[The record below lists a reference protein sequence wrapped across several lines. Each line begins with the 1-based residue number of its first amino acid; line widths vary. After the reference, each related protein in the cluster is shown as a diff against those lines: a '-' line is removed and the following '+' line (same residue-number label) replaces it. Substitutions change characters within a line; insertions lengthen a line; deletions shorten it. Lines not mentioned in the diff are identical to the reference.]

1 MRKPATPE
9 EENNPPPGFR
19 VQYEKDPIAGTVGY
33 LVPDDSGMDGGMS
46 VSPALPPASGPR
58 MSAAGG
64 RKPYDL
70 SMSLRAPEYTDAV
83 AAMKATA
90 GRSMPRFPVDEGDDL
105 EEEDVGQGPMVQPTP
120 ASRPAPAAP
129 QPQPSQGLA
138 IPPDLLERLRAARRR
153 DAADARSSSLGRLLM
168 ATSAGFSGV
177 PTAPALM
184 QDYMAIE
191 KERRGAGRRE
201 FGEEQAVLEKE
212 AETKKAETEASAKA
226 EEAARKRREDA
237 YLDDPTTPT
246 ARFYQRIARD
256 RLGIPE
262 PDASRLTERVAKGL
276 LDVFKTDEGTKRAL
290 EVQASKVEAAER
302 MQNMKEQ
309 LARWQ
314 ELSRS
319 GDRAQQRQMQLMI
332 AAWKASQDGRT
343 NVERER
349 LANQR
354 EKQALD
360 RVTSLEKQLP
370 KDLENSVANILEI
383 ERIAVNPKTGKFKSS
398 IPGVGFLV
406 GAVPDRA
413 VGLIDGP
420 EASALR
426 KAYNSLKN
434 DYAHARYGGALQKNE
449 ERRMDKA
456 LADIEGANTASE
468 FILGFKE
475 LRSLV
480 YNSMNRIYRGY
491 DDDTVAEHFRRGGIM
506 VPGDKRHGPGGVI
519 DKKLGAKPEAEAPAA
534 GLLSQ
539 DEEAELKALES
550 MYGVK

>member
-1 MRKPATPE
+1 MKMRATPE
-9 EENNPPPGFR
+9 QEQNVPPGYK
-19 VQYEKDPIAGTVGY
+19 VEYEKDPIAGTIGY
-33 LVPDDSGMDGGMS
+33 LVPDDSGDGMASYG
-46 VSPALPPASGPR
+46 LPEQAPSARMASGI
-58 MSAAGG
+58 GG

-90 GRSMPRFPVDEGDDL
+90 GRSMPRVPVDEGDD
-105 EEEDVGQGPMVQPTP
+105 EEESVPFSMEP
-120 ASRPAPAAP
+120 ARPQFPSVSQAAAP
-129 QPQPSQGLA
+129 SVSKEKALPALPS
-138 IPPDLLERLRAARRR
+138 DLIQRLRAAQKR
-153 DAADARSSSLGRLLM
+153 DAIEGSTSSLGRLLM

-191 KERRGAGRRE
+191 KERRGAGRRA

-276 LDVFKTDEGTKRAL
+276 LDVFKTDESTKRAL

-302 MQNMKEQ
+302 MQDMKEQ

-319 GDRAQQRQMQLMI
+319 GDRAAQRQVDLMI
-332 AAWKASQDGRT
+332 AAMRASQEGRT
-343 NVERER
+343 EVERER
-349 LANQR
+349 LKSQR
-354 EKQALD
+354 ENQAFA
-360 RVTSLEKQLP
+360 RVTNLEKQLP

-383 ERIAVNPKTGKFKSS
+383 EKIAVDPKTGKFKSK
-398 IPGVGFLV
+398 IPGVGFIV
-406 GAVPDRA
+406 GGVPDRA
-413 VGLIDGP
+413 AGLIDGP

-434 DYAHARYGGALQKNE
+434 DYAHARYGGALQANE

-475 LRSLV
+475 LRGLV

-534 GLLSQ
+534 GLLPQ

-550 MYGVK
+550 KYGGK